1 MVRDPVVY
9 VVDDD
14 DAARE
19 SMSYLLRSVGL
30 EAEAFANPQEF
41 LDAVDPDREGCAVLD
56 LRLPELSGIE
66 VMNRLREKGALIP
79 VIIIT
84 AYGDVATAV
93 KAIKDGAVDVLE
105 KPVNDQVLVELIQ
118 KCIEM
123 DRAQR
128 KSQSIRREFEAR
140 VKGLTLRENEV
151 LRLIVQGRS
160 SKEVA
165 HRRHRSHT
173 RPRKNHRI
181 VGRHHRHGWV
191 SGQRGV
197 ESPLYGTVVGPYDR
211 PRRAREHGRR
221 I

>member
-19 SMSYLLRSVGL
+19 SMSYLLRSVGI

-41 LDAVDPDREGCAVLD
+41 LDAVDPDQGGCAVLD

-165 HRRHRSHT
+165 RELGISPKT
-173 RPRKNHRI
+173 VENHRAKI
-181 VGRHHRHGWV
+181 RAKTGAKSIAELVTL
-191 SGQRGV
+191 V
-197 ESPLYGTVVGPYDR
+197 ERLGLP
-211 PRRAREHGRR
+211 
-221 I
+221 